1 MIPTG
6 ELQRRMG
13 NFRRRCRELGLA
25 CTHQRMVIYRALAS
39 TNTHPTPESVY
50 ERVKREIPSI
60 SLGTVYK
67 NIHTFTEA
75 GLLRE
80 VNVLHDSL
88 RLDANLG
95 NHHHLVCVRCKS
107 VTDIPEKDVAP
118 LRLKHPLP
126 EGFVLRRAS
135 VELLGVCGSCATAGG
150 PILSGSSTH

>member
-1 MIPTG
+1 MIPSAVL
-6 ELQRRMG
+6 EARMEQ
-13 NFRRRCRELGLA
+13 FRARCAELGLA
-25 CTHQRMVIYRALAS
+25 YTHQRMIIYRALAGS
-39 TNTHPTPESVY
+39 DSHPTPEAVY
-50 ERVKREIPSI
+50 EQVRREIPSI

-80 VNVLHDSL
+80 VNLLHDSL

-95 NHHHLVCVRCKS
+95 NHHHFVCVRCKA

-126 EGFVLRRAS
+126 DGYVLQRAAA
-135 VELLGVCGSCATAGG
+135 ELLGVCASCAASG
-150 PILSGSSTH
+150 PDLQTGSS

>member
-1 MIPTG
+1 MIG
-6 ELQRRMG
+6 SAQLQQRMEH
-13 NFRRRCRELGLA
+13 FRSRCLELGLA
-25 CTHQRMVIYRALAS
+25 YTHQRMVIYRAIAS
-39 TNTHPTPESVY
+39 SDSHLTPESVY
-50 ERVKREIPSI
+50 EQVKREIPSI
-60 SLGTVYK
+60 GLGTVYK

-95 NHHHLVCVRCKS
+95 NHHHFVCLRCKS

-126 EGFVLRRAS
+126 NGYVLQRATA
-135 VELLGVCGSCATAGG
+135 ELLGVCSSCASSEDHL
-150 PILSGSSTH
+150 PSGSSH